1 MVISKWLMTLI
12 CAGAAMVG
20 SVITVVIQ
28 NDSDCAVASEQQR
41 KQPDADSAFEARP
54 NSRGGVKGY

>member
-1 MVISKWLMTLI
+1 MVISKWVMTLI

-28 NDSDCAVASEQQR
+28 NDSDCAVASEPQG
-41 KQPDADSAFEARP
+41 KQPDADAAFEARP

>member
-12 CAGAAMVG
+12 CAGAAILG
-20 SVITVVIQ
+20 SVVTVVIQ
-28 NDSDCAVASEQQR
+28 SDSDCAVASEQQR
-41 KQPDADSAFEARP
+41 KLHDADADFEARP